1 MKFWVLMSIF
11 SKVSMQGT
19 MMKMP
24 GPLRAP
30 GRLLP
35 SRYTTAL
42 SYSWPAWEL
51 SGCFSE
57 FSF

>member
-42 SYSWPAWEL
+42 SYSWPGGEL
-51 SGCFSE
+51 
-57 FSF
+57 